1 MALHT
6 WLLYLVAA
14 IGLSLTP
21 GPNSLLVLT
30 HGALHGTR
38 RTLWTVVGGTVGFV
52 SLIALSMLG
61 IGVLLAASGEAL
73 RVLKIAGGAYLVWLG
88 IQVWRAPPIRLG
100 HDTGERTAA
109 APPPRG
115 SRLFRQ
121 GLLAA
126 ATNPKALLFY
136 GAFLPQFIDP
146 ARDLLTQFV
155 VMAGT
160 FAVVE
165 FGVEMLLAGLAQRIR
180 PALERAGRGFN
191 RTCGG
196 LFVLMGAAL
205 PMTK

>member
-6 WLLYLVAA
+6 WLLYLVAS

-38 RTLWTVVGGTVGFV
+38 RTLYTVLGGTVGFV
-52 SLIALSMLG
+52 TLIALSMLG
-61 IGVLLAASGEAL
+61 IGMLLAASAHAL
-73 RVLKIAGGAYLVWLG
+73 QVLKIAGGAYLVGLG
-88 IQVWRAPPIRLG
+88 IQVWRAPPIRLRA
-100 HDTGERTAA
+100 DERSAT
-109 APPPRG
+109 PVVTRNG
-115 SRLFRQ
+115 QLFRQ

-126 ATNPKALLFY
+126 VTNPKALLFY
-136 GAFLPQFIDP
+136 GAFVPQFIDP
-146 ARDLLTQFV
+146 ARDLPTQFAI
-155 VMAGT
+155 MAAT

-165 FGVEMLLAGLAQRIR
+165 FAVEVLLAGLAQRIR

-196 LFVLMGAAL
+196 LFVAMGAAL
-205 PMTK
+205 PLTK

>member
-6 WLLYLVAA
+6 WLLYLVAS

-38 RTLWTVVGGTVGFV
+38 RTLYTVLGGTVGFV
-52 SLIALSMLG
+52 TLIALSMLG

-88 IQVWRAPPIRLG
+88 IQVWRAPPIRLRS
-100 HDTGERTAA
+100 DERPAA
-109 APPPRG
+109 AVAARHG
-115 SRLFRQ
+115 QLFRQ

-126 ATNPKALLFY
+126 VTNPKALLFY

-146 ARDLLTQFV
+146 ARDLLPPFV

-165 FGVEMLLAGLAQRIR
+165 FAVEVLLAGLAQRIR
-180 PALERAGRGFN
+180 PALERAGKGFN

-196 LFVLMGAAL
+196 LFVAMGAAL
-205 PMTK
+205 PLTK